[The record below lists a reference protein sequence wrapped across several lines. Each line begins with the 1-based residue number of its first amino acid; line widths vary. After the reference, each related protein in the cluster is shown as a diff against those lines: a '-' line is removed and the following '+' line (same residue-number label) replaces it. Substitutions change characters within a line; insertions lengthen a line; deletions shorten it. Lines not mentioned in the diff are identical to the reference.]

1 MHQQVRTSPTRTS
14 GPGAM
19 AANDGSLL
27 DILGIL
33 GDAGLNLQSVGGSEL
48 DGDGEFVF
56 SVHHEDDDPDG
67 PTDEAVALLE
77 RNGYRPYVVR
87 PHVCEVE
94 DDSGALVSC
103 IKESVGRADIAEL
116 HVGTGQPV
124 PVQVVTRQQIDEG
137 RRGGK
142 SSAS

>member
-19 AANDGSLL
+19 AANGGSVL

-33 GDAGLNLQSVGGSEL
+33 SDAGVNLQSVGGSGL

-67 PTDEAVALLE
+67 PTEAAVALLE

-87 PHVCEVE
+87 PHVCEVR
-94 DDSGALVSC
+94 DDAGALLSC
-103 IKESVGRADIAEL
+103 IKDSAGRDDIAEL
-116 HVGTGQPV
+116 HVGTGDPV
-124 PVQVVTRQQIDEG
+124 PVQVVTRQQLDEG
-137 RRGGK
+137 RRGGR

>member
-1 MHQQVRTSPTRTS
+1 MHQQVRTSPSKRDA
-14 GPGAM
+14 PGAM
-19 AANDGSLL
+19 AANDGSFL

-48 DGDGEFVF
+48 DGEGEFVF
-56 SVHHEDDDPDG
+56 SVHHEDDDPDR

-87 PHVCEVE
+87 PHVCEVS
-94 DDSGALVSC
+94 DDAGSLVSC
-103 IKESVGRADIAEL
+103 IKESVGREDIAEL
-116 HVGTGQPV
+116 HVGTGTPV
-124 PVQVVTRQQIDEG
+124 PVQVVTRQRLDEG

-142 SSAS
+142 SSAT